1 MKRIIALGIV
11 LLLSFSSFAVAGE
24 CYWVCS
30 NGELVPI
37 RNGVCVMPVKPVKV
51 CRHNPASVLR
61 ASPPPSR
68 GKNSPNRC
76 AQRCQYHG

>member
-51 CRHNPASVLR
+51 CRP
-61 ASPPPSR
+61 
-68 GKNSPNRC
+68 
-76 AQRCQYHG
+76 